1 VGKDWNHPSIQLIEE
16 FRIASYSFISH
27 PVIAEGGKIAI
38 FASQIKMENDMLK
51 GILAITGQPG
61 LYKVIS
67 EGKNNV
73 VIESLLTGK
82 KSTAYADAKMST
94 LEDIAIYTLQE
105 DIPLKKVFRKI
116 HEKEN
121 GGQAISV
128 KSTPEE
134 LKNYFSEVL
143 PEYDKDRVY
152 GSDVKKVISWYNL
165 LNEKGLL
172 IFEDEKSDEESSVD
186 ELSASEEVTE

>member
-1 VGKDWNHPSIQLIEE
+1 MQYRKEYN
-16 FRIASYSFISH
+16 
-27 PVIAEGGKIAI
+27 
-38 FASQIKMENDMLK
+38 MLK
-51 GILAITGQPG
+51 GILAISGQPG

-121 GGQAISV
+121 GGQAINV
-128 KSTPEE
+128 KSSPDD
-134 LKNYFSEVL
+134 LKKYFAEIL
-143 PEYDKDRVY
+143 PEYDKERVY
-152 GSDVKKVISWYNL
+152 GSDVKKVLSWYNL

-172 IFEDEKSDEESSVD
+172 VFEDETTEEQAIDEKSG
-186 ELSASEEVTE
+186 SEEVSA

>member
-1 VGKDWNHPSIQLIEE
+1 MQ
-16 FRIASYSFISH
+16 
-27 PVIAEGGKIAI
+27 KI
-38 FASQIKMENDMLK
+38 KVDNMLK
-51 GILAITGQPG
+51 GILAIAGQPG

-116 HEKEN
+116 FEKEN
-121 GGQAISV
+121 GGLAINA
-128 KSTPEE
+128 KSSPEE
-134 LKNYFSEVL
+134 LKKYFAEIL
-143 PEYDKDRVY
+143 PEYDKERVY

-172 IFEDEKSDEESSVD
+172 VLDDETTEDTVKDDQTGSIEEPS
-186 ELSASEEVTE
+186 

>member
-1 VGKDWNHPSIQLIEE
+1 
-16 FRIASYSFISH
+16 
-27 PVIAEGGKIAI
+27 
-38 FASQIKMENDMLK
+38 MLK
-51 GILAITGQPG
+51 GILAIAGQPG

-94 LEDIAIYTLQE
+94 LEDIAIYTLEE
-105 DIPLKKVFRKI
+105 DMPLKKVLRKI
-116 HEKEN
+116 FDKEN

-128 KSTPEE
+128 KSSPEE
-134 LKNYFSEVL
+134 LKKYFAEIL
-143 PEYDKDRVY
+143 PEYDKERVY

-172 IFEDEKSDEESSVD
+172 IFEDETKEEPAPNAESVNED
-186 ELSASEEVTE
+186 IQE

>member
-1 VGKDWNHPSIQLIEE
+1 
-16 FRIASYSFISH
+16 
-27 PVIAEGGKIAI
+27 
-38 FASQIKMENDMLK
+38 MLK
-51 GILAITGQPG
+51 GILAIAGQPG

-105 DIPLKKVFRKI
+105 DMPLKKVLRKI
-116 HEKEN
+116 FDKEN
-121 GGQAISV
+121 GGLAISV
-128 KSTPEE
+128 KSSPEE
-134 LKNYFSEVL
+134 LKKYFAVIL
-143 PEYDKDRVY
+143 PEYDKERVY

-172 IFEDEKSDEESSVD
+172 VFDDETAEEPAANVESAKEDVQE
-186 ELSASEEVTE
+186 

>member
-1 VGKDWNHPSIQLIEE
+1 
-16 FRIASYSFISH
+16 
-27 PVIAEGGKIAI
+27 
-38 FASQIKMENDMLK
+38 MLK

-94 LEDIAIYTLQE
+94 LEDIAIYTLTE
-105 DIPLKKVFRKI
+105 DIPLKKIFRKI
-116 HEKEN
+116 SEKEN
-121 GGQAISV
+121 GGQAIDV
-128 KSTPEE
+128 KSSPDE
-134 LKNYFSEVL
+134 LKKYFEKIL
-143 PEYDKDRVY
+143 PDYDKSRVY

-172 IFEDEKSDEESSVD
+172 IFEDEKSEEEASTEANSV
-186 ELSASEEVTE
+186 SEEVKE

>member
-1 VGKDWNHPSIQLIEE
+1 
-16 FRIASYSFISH
+16 
-27 PVIAEGGKIAI
+27 
-38 FASQIKMENDMLK
+38 MLK

-67 EGKNNV
+67 EGKSNV

-116 HEKEN
+116 YEKEN
-121 GGQAISV
+121 GGQAINA
-128 KSTPEE
+128 KSSPDD
-134 LKNYFSEVL
+134 LKKYFAEIL
-143 PEYDKDRVY
+143 PEYDRERVY

-172 IFEDEKSDEESSVD
+172 VFDEEPSDEAAKIEEDQNSS
-186 ELSASEEVTE
+186 ATEEVKE

>member
-1 VGKDWNHPSIQLIEE
+1 
-16 FRIASYSFISH
+16 
-27 PVIAEGGKIAI
+27 
-38 FASQIKMENDMLK
+38 MLK

-82 KSTAYADAKMST
+82 KSTAQADAKMST
-94 LEDIAIYTLQE
+94 LEDIAIYTLEE

-116 HEKEN
+116 SEKEN
-121 GGQAISV
+121 GGPAIDP
-128 KSTPEE
+128 KSSPDD
-134 LKNYFSEVL
+134 LKKYFAEIL
-143 PEYDKDRVY
+143 PDYDKSRVY

-165 LNEKGLL
+165 LLEKGLL
-172 IFEDEKSDEESSVD
+172 VFEDEKPEEAATED
-186 ELSASEEVTE
+186 KPEEVKE

>member
-1 VGKDWNHPSIQLIEE
+1 
-16 FRIASYSFISH
+16 
-27 PVIAEGGKIAI
+27 
-38 FASQIKMENDMLK
+38 MLK

-82 KSTAYADAKMST
+82 KSTAHADAKMST
-94 LEDIAIYTLQE
+94 LEDIAIYTLEE

-116 HEKEN
+116 SEKEN
-121 GGQAISV
+121 GGPAIDP
-128 KSTPEE
+128 KSSPED
-134 LKNYFSEVL
+134 LKKYFAEIL
-143 PEYDKDRVY
+143 PDYDKSRVY

-165 LNEKGLL
+165 LLEKGLL
-172 IFEDEKSDEESSVD
+172 VFEEEKPEEAVKED
-186 ELSASEEVTE
+186 NTDSEEVKE

>member
-1 VGKDWNHPSIQLIEE
+1 
-16 FRIASYSFISH
+16 
-27 PVIAEGGKIAI
+27 
-38 FASQIKMENDMLK
+38 MLK
-51 GILAITGQPG
+51 GILAIAGQPG

-116 HEKEN
+116 YEKEN
-121 GGQAISV
+121 GGLAISV
-128 KSTPEE
+128 KSSPED
-134 LKNYFSEVL
+134 LKKYFAEIL
-143 PEYDKDRVY
+143 PEYDKERVY

-172 IFEDEKSDEESSVD
+172 VFEEEKTEEQAAD
-186 ELSASEEVTE
+186 DQPNSEVVSE

>member
-1 VGKDWNHPSIQLIEE
+1 
-16 FRIASYSFISH
+16 
-27 PVIAEGGKIAI
+27 
-38 FASQIKMENDMLK
+38 MLK

-82 KSTAYADAKMST
+82 KSSAHADAKMST
-94 LEDIAIYTLQE
+94 LEDIAIYTLTE
-105 DIPLKKVFRKI
+105 DIPLKTVLRKI
-116 HEKEN
+116 FDKEN
-121 GGQAISV
+121 GGQSIDP
-128 KSTPEE
+128 KSSPDE
-134 LKNYFSEVL
+134 LKKYFEQIL
-143 PEYDKDRVY
+143 PDYDKSRVY

-172 IFEDEKSDEESSVD
+172 IFEEEKP
-186 ELSASEEVTE
+186 EEVATDDKAEEVKE

>member
-1 VGKDWNHPSIQLIEE
+1 
-16 FRIASYSFISH
+16 
-27 PVIAEGGKIAI
+27 
-38 FASQIKMENDMLK
+38 MLK

-94 LEDIAIYTLQE
+94 LEDIAIYTLTE
-105 DIPLKKVFRKI
+105 DIPLKKIFKKI
-116 HEKEN
+116 SEKEN
-121 GGQAISV
+121 GGLSIDA
-128 KSTPEE
+128 KSSPEE
-134 LKNYFSEVL
+134 LKKYFELIL
-143 PEYDKDRVY
+143 PDYDKSRVY

-165 LNEKGLL
+165 LHEKGLL
-172 IFEDEKSDEESSVD
+172 IFEEETPVVAVTEEISP
-186 ELSASEEVTE
+186 AEEVKE

>member
-1 VGKDWNHPSIQLIEE
+1 
-16 FRIASYSFISH
+16 
-27 PVIAEGGKIAI
+27 
-38 FASQIKMENDMLK
+38 MLK

-82 KSTAYADAKMST
+82 KSTAHADAKMST
-94 LEDIAIYTLQE
+94 LEDIAIYTIEE

-116 HEKEN
+116 SDKEN
-121 GGQAISV
+121 GGPAIDA
-128 KSTPEE
+128 KSSPEE
-134 LKNYFSEVL
+134 LKKYFTEIL
-143 PEYDKDRVY
+143 PDYDKTRVY

-172 IFEDEKSDEESSVD
+172 VFEDENPETETVATDKPD
-186 ELSASEEVTE
+186 AEEVKK

>member
-1 VGKDWNHPSIQLIEE
+1 
-16 FRIASYSFISH
+16 
-27 PVIAEGGKIAI
+27 
-38 FASQIKMENDMLK
+38 MLK
-51 GILAITGQPG
+51 GILAIAGQPG

-73 VIESLLTGK
+73 VIESLVTGK

-105 DIPLKKVFRKI
+105 DMPLKKVLRKI
-116 HEKEN
+116 FDKEN
-121 GGQAISV
+121 GGLAISV
-128 KSTPEE
+128 KSSPEE
-134 LKNYFSEVL
+134 LKKYFAEIL
-143 PEYDKDRVY
+143 PEYDKERVY

-172 IFEDEKSDEESSVD
+172 IFEDETTAEPAPDAESVNED
-186 ELSASEEVTE
+186 IQE

>member
-1 VGKDWNHPSIQLIEE
+1 
-16 FRIASYSFISH
+16 
-27 PVIAEGGKIAI
+27 
-38 FASQIKMENDMLK
+38 MLK

-82 KSTAYADAKMST
+82 KSTAHADAKMST
-94 LEDIAIYTLQE
+94 LEDIAIYTIEE

-116 HEKEN
+116 FEKEN
-121 GGQAISV
+121 DGQAIDP
-128 KSTPEE
+128 KSSPED
-134 LKNYFSEVL
+134 LKKYFAEIL
-143 PEYDKDRVY
+143 PDYDKSRVY

-165 LNEKGLL
+165 LLEKGWL
-172 IFEDEKSDEESSVD
+172 IFEDEKPEEAAAED
-186 ELSASEEVTE
+186 NADSEEVTK